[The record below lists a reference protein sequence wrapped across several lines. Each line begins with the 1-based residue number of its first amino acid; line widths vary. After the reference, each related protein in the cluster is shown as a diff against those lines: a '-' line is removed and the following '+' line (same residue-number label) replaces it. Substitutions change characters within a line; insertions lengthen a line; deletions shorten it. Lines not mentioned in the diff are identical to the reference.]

1 MANIYLVVS
10 NAKSYLCKSTHTGT
24 PYIKVS
30 NSYLDL
36 AETTT
41 SGTQIKFQI
50 GTKTYRPKQTYTTTS
65 SRQSDY
71 ISTSG
76 YSGVSSKKSISKYSG
91 VSYYSGGIS
100 CSTVSETKASSSTV
114 NSTSYKHT
122 SWYKTTTSS
131 ETGIFGPCTYTLTSR
146 TKTSYSFM
154 DNISS
159 PTTSYKSS
167 NRTTYVNFNSFT
179 WYVIA
184 TYTEQYPYDY
194 DGMYMNAGK
203 EIITVP
209 VYSTST
215 AVGNLSSTT
224 TYTRSSAYNTSSATT
239 NAGISSTTALTKQ
252 TTRQSNY
259 NTNIEA

>member
-1 MANIYLVVS
+1 MANVYLVVS

-100 CSTVSETKASSSTV
+100 YSTVSETKASSSTRPLRAKFRITASFFIFAMPSALIMFFV
-114 NSTSYKHT
+114 LSNSGTWIVMKSQFSK
-122 SWYKTTTSS
+122 
-131 ETGIFGPCTYTLTSR
+131 
-146 TKTSYSFM
+146 
-154 DNISS
+154 ISS
-159 PTTSYKSS
+159 
-167 NRTTYVNFNSFT
+167 
-179 WYVIA
+179 
-184 TYTEQYPYDY
+184 
-194 DGMYMNAGK
+194 
-203 EIITVP
+203 
-209 VYSTST
+209 
-215 AVGNLSSTT
+215 
-224 TYTRSSAYNTSSATT
+224 
-239 NAGISSTTALTKQ
+239 
-252 TTRQSNY
+252 
-259 NTNIEA
+259 IEDT